1 MLSYA
6 LCSKL
11 AEYILTYKVWFDG
24 SSITSDLLN
33 RKGFPNQDSMTF
45 LSFSSLGIV
54 PGRIPL
60 KSTCVSLEE
69 ALCGPGYFIIYRG
82 GKT

>member
-11 AEYILTYKVWFDG
+11 SEWILNYKMWFDG
-24 SSITSDLLN
+24 SSITSGLLN

-54 PGRIPL
+54 PRRIPL
-60 KSTCVSLEE
+60 KSKSVSLEE
-69 ALCGPGYFIIYRG
+69 DLCVLGYFII
-82 GKT
+82 